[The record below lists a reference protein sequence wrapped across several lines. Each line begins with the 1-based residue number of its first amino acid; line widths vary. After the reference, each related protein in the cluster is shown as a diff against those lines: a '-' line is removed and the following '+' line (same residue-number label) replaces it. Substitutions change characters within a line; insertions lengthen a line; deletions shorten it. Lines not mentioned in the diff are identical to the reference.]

1 MKYKSYTDRMI
12 EEQEK
17 ITEFNAKIYLKI
29 LLSRLLWITVTIIDL
44 LLWLVFGLNIYYNGE
59 FNFMLFAITVGIS
72 LVFILMIFI
81 NFRKRR

>member
-17 ITEFNAKIYLKI
+17 IEEFNAKIYLKI
-29 LLSRLLWITVTIIDL
+29 LLSRLMWITVTIIDL

-59 FNFMLFAITVGIS
+59 FNLMLFAVAVGIS

>member
-17 ITEFNAKIYLKI
+17 ISEFNAKIYLKI
-29 LLSRLLWITVTIIDL
+29 LLSRLMWITVTIIVL

-59 FNFMLFAITVGIS
+59 FNLILFAITVGIS
-72 LVFILMIFI
+72 LTFILMLFV

>member
-17 ITEFNAKIYLKI
+17 ISEFNAKIYLKI
-29 LLSRLLWITVTIIDL
+29 LLSRLMWITVTIIVL

-59 FNFMLFAITVGIS
+59 LNFMLFAVAVGIS
-72 LVFILMIFI
+72 LAFILMIFI